1 MENLKNTLIEAA
13 KAGAERAAFYFNKK
27 HQIINK
33 DGVNNP
39 VTEADKASEKAIF
52 EVIKSAYP
60 DHFLLSEES
69 GEIAQDSEYKWII
82 DPIDGTINY
91 AQNIPIC
98 CISIGVEKAGEMIL
112 GAVYNPFMNEFFFAE
127 KGKGATLN
135 DAPIH
140 VSEQTSLEKSCLATG
155 FPYEYIQDPNG
166 PIPVFERFISQ
177 GIALRRLGSA
187 ALDLCWTACGR
198 YDGFYEHRLNAWD
211 SAAGY
216 LIVEE
221 AGGKVTNLSG
231 DKYNPYQHG
240 LIASNGLIHNTLV
253 DIISP
258 K

>member
-52 EVIKSAYP
+52 EVIKSNFP

-69 GEIAQDSEYKWII
+69 GEIAKDSEYKWII

-112 GAVYNPFMNEFFFAE
+112 GAVYNPFMNEFFLAE

-198 YDGFYEHRLNAWD
+198 YDGFYEH
-211 SAAGY
+211 
-216 LIVEE
+216 
-221 AGGKVTNLSG
+221 
-231 DKYNPYQHG
+231 G

>member
-27 HQIINK
+27 HDIINK

-52 EVIKSAYP
+52 EVIKSNFP

-135 DAPIH
+135 GESIH

-231 DKYNPYQHG
+231 NKYNPYEHG